1 MSDTPDT
8 PLLELVSEPV
18 TDTWSVRLVILF
30 LGLTVLASV
39 VGGLVLA
46 QGESGL
52 GQESGERDHGGTQP
66 GELRVLLVASR
77 DPCRGLHRIE
87 AAGADLVGS

>member
-46 QGESGL
+46 GLDKTVPDTVIAVGSG
-52 GQESGERDHGGTQP
+52 
-66 GELRVLLVASR
+66 
-77 DPCRGLHRIE
+77 
-87 AAGADLVGS
+87 AAGALAAMLASTRSARN